1 MVIGTQALYAYEA
14 AGGAHFLLELLA
26 SGDAD
31 LLYDARK
38 KLVVVSEKLDGNGLL
53 GLLKKAD
60 RTFERVRENGLR
72 AANAR
77 GT

>member
-26 SGDAD
+26 SGDVD

-38 KLVVVSEKLDGNGLL
+38 KLVVVSEN
-53 GLLKKAD
+53 
-60 RTFERVRENGLR
+60 
-72 AANAR
+72 
-77 GT
+77 